1 MRSKLAAAA
10 AVILAALLAVAGLSA
25 SSSAAPVPAESSLH
39 PIALTRVVNTPG
51 ATLTNAA
58 PTIAVQV
65 AGVGDIPADATAVM
79 GRVVLYNTPA
89 ASVVVW
95 DGVLGAPGDPT
106 VTGGLTT
113 VDRPSGASS
122 AFFTALSA
130 GKLSVHLLAG
140 DLTHVLVEVTAYSEP
155 NAPVPPAQQV
165 LRGQQVPPTTV
176 DGSPDS
182 AGVVITNVG
191 GSIVGRATLLSTIGK
206 VTAGRYDV
214 SALVTDFREPGSS
227 DVTPDTIPTIVV
239 VTGDQV
245 EPDFSNVLATLQG
258 PAIPKMLTATGDIES
273 GLNLSSSITVPA
285 DGDVS
290 LLTFA
295 YNTDRSG
302 YGTAGGP
309 GAGVFSSA
317 LQSFTLE
324 STS

>member
-10 AVILAALLAVAGLSA
+10 AVILVALLAVVGLTA

-39 PIALTRVVNTPG
+39 PIALERVVNTPG
-51 ATLTNAA
+51 ATLTNTA
-58 PTIAVQV
+58 PTISVQV
-65 AGVGDIPADATAVM
+65 AGVGSIPADASAVM

-95 DGVLGAPGDPT
+95 DGVSGAPGDST
-106 VTGGLTT
+106 VTGAATS

-122 AFFTALSA
+122 AFFTALSG
-130 GKLSVHLLAG
+130 GKLSVHLLSG

-155 NAPVPPAQQV
+155 NAPTPPAQTV
-165 LRGQQVPPTTV
+165 MHGQQVGPTST
-176 DGSPDS
+176 DPSDP
-182 AGVVITNVG
+182 AGVVLTHVG
-191 GSIVGRATLLSTIGK
+191 GSIASGATLLSTIGK
-206 VTAGRYDV
+206 VSAGHYDV
-214 SALVTDFREPGSS
+214 SALVTDFRLAGNS

-239 VTGDQV
+239 VTGDAIA
-245 EPDFSNVLATLQG
+245 PDFSNVLATLQG
-258 PAIPKMLTATGDIES
+258 PAIPKMLTPTGDIES
-273 GLNLSSSITVPA
+273 GLNLFSNVLVPA